1 MNRTFLTFRSFGRWS
16 SIQVYPPIPYVR
28 RTASGR
34 CTGRTSIAFHLRR
47 VQRATCLSALDA
59 VNIVVV
65 HLGLGQYVYL
75 GHSSFWFCHL
85 LSPRPSE
92 IERRTYHRLIA
103 AISRE
108 IRKGGPRNLHSY
120 HFHRTR
126 KWRIWF
132 VSPEI
137 NSETV
142 KLPTI
147 FGAATFARD
156 SDERSSV
163 PRSSVPWHFTKS
175 RPVDKTQLRARLE
188 LTEKEYENFVRC
200 SACVSYY
207 RVRRL

>member
-1 MNRTFLTFRSFGRWS
+1 MNCTLLTFKSFGRWS
-16 SIQVYPPIPYVR
+16 SIQVYSPIPYVR

-47 VQRATCLSALDA
+47 VQHATCLSALDA

-85 LSPRPSE
+85 RSPSE

-103 AISRE
+103 VISRE
-108 IRKGGPRNLHSY
+108 IGKEGPRNFHSS

-126 KWRIWF
+126 KRRIWF

-137 NSETV
+137 NSEIV
-142 KLPTI
+142 ELPTI
-147 FGAATFARD
+147 FRAATFALN

-163 PRSSVPWHFTKS
+163 PRSSVP
-175 RPVDKTQLRARLE
+175 
-188 LTEKEYENFVRC
+188 
-200 SACVSYY
+200 
-207 RVRRL
+207 

>member
-1 MNRTFLTFRSFGRWS
+1 MCTKVAPDSLGFPSNIILYTICFMNCTLLTFKSFGRWS

-85 LSPRPSE
+85 RSPRQSE

-103 AISRE
+103 VISRE
-108 IRKGGPRNLHSY
+108 IRKEALKRGKR
-120 HFHRTR
+120 
-126 KWRIWF
+126 
-132 VSPEI
+132 
-137 NSETV
+137 
-142 KLPTI
+142 
-147 FGAATFARD
+147 
-156 SDERSSV
+156 
-163 PRSSVPWHFTKS
+163 
-175 RPVDKTQLRARLE
+175 
-188 LTEKEYENFVRC
+188 
-200 SACVSYY
+200 
-207 RVRRL
+207 